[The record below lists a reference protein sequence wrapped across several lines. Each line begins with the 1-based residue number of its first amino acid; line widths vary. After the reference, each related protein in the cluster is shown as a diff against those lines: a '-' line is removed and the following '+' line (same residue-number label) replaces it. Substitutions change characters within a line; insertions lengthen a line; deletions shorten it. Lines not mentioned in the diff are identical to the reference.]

1 MTANV
6 PDLPRLYTA
15 FAEWGSC
22 LIYILIMCRRYP
34 KRYQIIISAC
44 ALAFQA
50 IFLSLT
56 GTLPVIW
63 WMPCMIIAILTMF
76 GYILLCCKVHP
87 YEAGFNCCR
96 AFVLAEFTAS
106 FEWQIQTFIWPADQA
121 FGILQLAFMFIVYSS
136 IYFFIWFIEQH
147 QKKEITR
154 LDVGFQELSLAAVI
168 AVIIFLISN
177 LSYVFANTPFSG
189 QYPQEIRNIR
199 TLVDLGGFAILYAYY
214 VQCCQT
220 QTWREMEA
228 MQSVLQNQYTQYRQ
242 SRESIELINRKYHDL
257 KHQISALRS
266 EHDPEKRNEWLD
278 EMEADIKTYEA
289 QNKTG
294 NSVLDTVLTSKSL
307 YCQKH
312 GITLTCVA
320 DGTLIG
326 FMDVMDICS
335 VFGNALDNAI
345 ECEKKIEDKE
355 KRLIH
360 VSVSAQK
367 AFVLMCFENYYE
379 GELEFLDGLP
389 VTTKQDSDY
398 HGYGIKSI
406 RYTAKKYGGTVTVQT
421 QDSWFLLKVL
431 FPITGG
437 K

>member
-1 MTANV
+1 MIANI

-15 FAEWGSC
+15 IAEWGSC
-22 LIYILIMCRRYP
+22 LVYIMLMCRRYH
-34 KRYQIIISAC
+34 RTRLMLISSAALII
-44 ALAFQA
+44 QTV
-50 IFLSLT
+50 FLIMT
-56 GTLPVIW
+56 GSLPVFW
-63 WMPCMIIAILTMF
+63 WIPCMIIAILLMY
-76 GYILLCCKVHP
+76 GYMLICCSVHP
-87 YEAGFNCCR
+87 LEAGFNCCR

-106 FEWQIQTFIWPADQA
+106 FEWQLQTFFWKADQA
-121 FGILQLAFMFIVYSS
+121 YGIFQLLFMLS
-136 IYFFIWFIEQH
+136 IYFAVYISIWFLEHH
-147 QKKEITR
+147 QKREITR
-154 LDVGFQELSLAAVI
+154 LDLNLQEFLLSAVI

-228 MQSVLQNQYTQYRQ
+228 MQNILHNQYTQYQQ
-242 SRESIELINRKYHDL
+242 SRESIDMINRKYHDL
-257 KHQISALRS
+257 KHQINALRS
-266 EHDPEKRNEWLD
+266 EGDPEKRSEWLD
-278 EMEADIKTYEA
+278 EMESDIRTYEA

-294 NSVLDTVLTSKSL
+294 NSVLDTVLTGKSL

-320 DGTLIG
+320 DGTLLS
-326 FMDVMDICS
+326 FMDTMDICS

-345 ECEKKIEDKE
+345 ECEKKIPDKE

-360 VSVSAQK
+360 VSVSSQK
-367 AFVLMCFENYYE
+367 NFVIICCENYFE
-379 GELEFLDGLP
+379 GEIKFRDGLP
-389 VTTKQDSDY
+389 VTTKQNSDY

-406 RYTAKKYGGTVTVQT
+406 GYTAKKYGGTIAVQS
-421 QDSWFLLKVL
+421 QDRWFMLKVL
-431 FPITGG
+431 LPMPQ
-437 K
+437 